1 MKTYKEFSQ
10 QAQLDEGGPLAVLG
24 LLGKGA
30 LMGAGAEAVKGLAGL
45 TGNIVKGAGKMARNT
60 LKGEPGEK
68 KKQDETGV
76 PSPDSG
82 LPRAS

>member
-1 MKTYKEFSQ
+1 M
-10 QAQLDEGGPLAVLG
+10 AIPA

-30 LMGAGAEAVKGLAGL
+30 LLGAGAEAIKGLAGL
-45 TGNIVKGAGKMARNT
+45 TGKILKGGTKMARNT

-76 PSPDSG
+76 PSPDGG

>member
-10 QAQLDEGGPLAVLG
+10 EAQLNEAGPLAVLG

-30 LMGAGAEAVKGLAGL
+30 LMQAGAEALKGIAGL
-45 TGNIVKGAGKMARNT
+45 GKNIVKGTGKFAAKK
-60 LKGEPGEK
+60 LKGEGES
-68 KKQDETGV
+68 ERTGEST
-76 PSPDSG
+76 PTQEPG

>member
-10 QAQLDEGGPLAVLG
+10 EAQLGEGFMAIPA

-30 LMGAGAEAVKGLAGL
+30 LMGAGAEAIKGLFGAGK
-45 TGNIVKGAGKMARNT
+45 GIVKGAGKMARNS

-68 KKQDETGV
+68 KKQDESR
-76 PSPDSG
+76 PSPDGG